1 MNKST
6 PILFGAH
13 MSISGGMYKAIERG
27 ESIGCTAIQ
36 IFTKSNRQWYAK
48 PLNQDDVGT
57 FHKTWKQS
65 SVASVI
71 AHASYLLNIGSPN
84 NELAEKS
91 VIALSEELNRCSVLS
106 IPYIVLHPGS
116 HSKTDAESCLK
127 RISSNI
133 DKALENSDGKTY
145 ILLETMAGQGDSVG
159 NTFEQLATIIKH
171 SHHKSKLGV
180 CLDTC
185 HAFVAGYDFRTK
197 KTYND
202 TWTLFDKTIGLEK
215 LHAIHCNDSK
225 TDLGSRIDRH
235 TDIGKGKIGLDAFEL
250 LFNDHRFAHIPKI
263 LETPKENLSDDLRN
277 METIKALI
285 K

>member
-1 MNKST
+1 MNKTT

-13 MSISGGMYKAIERG
+13 MSISEGIYKSIERG

-48 PLNQDDVGT
+48 PLDQEDINAFQNA
-57 FHKTWKQS
+57 WKKS
-65 SVASVI
+65 SIKSII
-71 AHASYLLNIGSPN
+71 AHASYLINIGSPN
-84 NELAEKS
+84 NELAKKS
-91 VIALSEELNRCSVLS
+91 VAALIEELNRCNMLS
-106 IPYIVLHPGS
+106 IPYLVLHPGS
-116 HSKTDAESCLK
+116 HSKTDIESCLQ
-127 RISSNI
+127 RISDNI
-133 DKALENSDGKTY
+133 DKALEKSDGKTH

-185 HAFVAGYDFRTK
+185 HIFAAGYDFRTK
-197 KTYND
+197 EAYNAL
-202 TWTLFDKTIGLEK
+202 WNLFDQTIGLEK

-225 TDLGSRIDRH
+225 TELNSRVDRH
-235 TDIGKGKIGLDAFEL
+235 TDIGKGKIGLHAFEL

-263 LETPKENLSDDLRN
+263 LETPKESLSDDLRN
-277 METIKALI
+277 MKTINALI